1 MLREREKQIEI
12 KKKREELYKDQDEF
26 YLKWQAEQ
34 RERARVADMEA
45 AAIRAKEMSDLTAY
59 QMSQ

>member
-1 MLREREKQIEI
+1 MLREREKQIEMR
-12 KKKREELYKDQDEF
+12 KKREKLYKDQDEGH
-26 YLKWQAEQ
+26 LKWQAKQ
-34 RERARVADMEA
+34 RERAGLADIEA